1 MVCYGAWSYAP
12 FVYFRRYG
20 RELSFVPQLEISPP
34 PPRLSNLITRFY
46 AETEVNRINVNVFT
60 CMYRLENE
68 KHDRAICKDFFGD
81 MYNFNIQR
89 C

>member
-12 FVYFRRYG
+12 FVYFRRYV
-20 RELSFVPQLEISPP
+20 RELSFVPQLEIPP
-34 PPRLSNLITRFY
+34 PPLLNLITRFY

-68 KHDRAICKDFFGD
+68 IHDYAIFKGFFRR
-81 MYNFNIQR
+81 YA
-89 C
+89 